1 MVFLR
6 NITKFLLN
14 ITFVLLIYLLLGD
27 FLILIGNYA
36 GNYYVLL
43 VFHVLIF
50 IYFSARN
57 FRKHA
62 LSLMEKMRG
71 FYKNYSNDRS
81 YENNKKVEQ
90 A

>member
-14 ITFVLLIYLLLGD
+14 ITFVLLLYLLLGD

-50 IYFSARN
+50 YFLI
-57 FRKHA
+57 FLA
-62 LSLMEKMRG
+62 LGILESML
-71 FYKNYSNDRS
+71 
-81 YENNKKVEQ
+81 
-90 A
+90 